1 MQHPFEVTRPSFNL
15 LATGNAD
22 AIRHML
28 ASQLG
33 DPMISDPNGVFRE
46 RAMALIGTIVPALVW
61 MRDNKGLSLNIDVI
75 RSSIEL
81 RWIRELAVTRSR
93 IIRNPQTG
101 VETHIPVG
109 DEMPEEILW
118 PLKSYLGELPGYDAS
133 IPLHKQTSD
142 EPSRQHGFAQFYLT
156 SIAIEA

>member
-1 MQHPFEVTRPSFNL
+1 MQHLFEATRPSFNL
-15 LATGNAD
+15 FATGNAD

-33 DPMISDPNGVFRE
+33 DPMINDTNGVFRE

-61 MRDNKGLSLNIDVI
+61 MRDNKGISLNINVI

-81 RWIRELAVTRSR
+81 RWIRELAVTRLCV
-93 IIRNPQTG
+93 IHDPQTG

-118 PLKSYLGELPGYDAS
+118 PLKSYLGELPGFDAS
-133 IPLHKQTSD
+133 IPLDKQTSYQ
-142 EPSRQHGFAQFYLT
+142 PSRQHGFAQFYFI